1 MPRTYV
7 QNFYAN
13 TAEELTN
20 DINAHARLMTAE
32 IQSLKVFKSP
42 KNEWFESIVVF
53 EKPIEV
59 SKAVPPIVERPPIK
73 P

>member
-20 DINAHARLMTAE
+20 DINAHARLMNAE
-32 IQSLKVFKSP
+32 IQSLQVFKSP
-42 KNEWFESIVVF
+42 ESAWFEAIVVCML
-53 EKPIEV
+53 EPDIIDGPGITC
-59 SKAVPPIVERPPIK
+59 SQTG
-73 P
+73 